1 MLIGNLFV
9 LLDIEFPTTI
19 SPEVQ
24 AVLKS
29 HLPNPR
35 PPPVA
40 DADAEHHTL
49 VEMDPLQSFRDT
61 DIPDE
66 HAEDDDDD
74 EGMGG
79 VRQAQCAQ
87 Q

>member
-1 MLIGNLFV
+1 V
-9 LLDIEFPTTI
+9 DE
-19 SPEVQ
+19 Q
-24 AVLKS
+24 
-29 HLPNPR
+29 
-35 PPPVA
+35 
-40 DADAEHHTL
+40 AEHHTL
-49 VEMDPLQSFRDT
+49 VEMDPLESFKAT

-66 HAEDDDDD
+66 HAADDDDE

>member
-19 SPEVQ
+19 STEMQ
-24 AVLKS
+24 AVLKN

-35 PPPVA
+35 PPPVV
-40 DADAEHHTL
+40 DEQAEHHTL
-49 VEMDPLQSFRDT
+49 VEMDPLESFRAT

-66 HAEDDDDD
+66 HAADDDDE

>member
-9 LLDIEFPTTI
+9 ILDIQFPTTI
-19 SPEVQ
+19 SPDVQ
-24 AVLKS
+24 ALLKR
-29 HLPNPR
+29 HLPNPS

-40 DADAEHHTL
+40 DDQAEHHTL
-49 VEMDPLQSFRDT
+49 VEMDPLESFRAT

-66 HAEDDDDD
+66 HAGDDDD
-74 EGMGG
+74 EEGTGG

>member
-1 MLIGNLFV
+1 MLIGNLFI
-9 LLDIEFPTTI
+9 LLDIEFPKQI

-24 AVLKS
+24 VLLKS

-40 DADAEHHTL
+40 DEQAEHHTL
-49 VEMDPLQSFRDT
+49 VGMDPLESFRAT

-66 HAEDDDDD
+66 HAGDDDDD
-74 EGMGG
+74 EGTGG